1 MTPSAT
7 PRLPEPPTPVPAL
20 AVCAVVVERLGSP
33 VFAPVSFSLHQGE
46 VLCLEGANGAG
57 KSTLL
62 RALAGL
68 VPIAE
73 GSVSWFGRERPAPDA
88 IARLQIGFMGHQL
101 ALRGELSALDNLR
114 FLAALDGVS
123 PAEVSSALFE
133 QVGLDGYEEQ
143 AAGRLSAGQRKRL
156 TLARLLLP
164 SAHRLW
170 LLDEPFANLDRAGQD
185 LVTRLIAG
193 VRRRAAVVHSSHGL
207 LGQVAD
213 EIRLTLHAP
222 AEAA

>member
-1 MTPSAT
+1 MTPSIT
-7 PRLPEPPTPVPAL
+7 PPSPEPPTPVPSL
-20 AVCAVVVERLGSP
+20 TVRAVLVERLGAP
-33 VFAPVSFSLHQGE
+33 IFAPVSFSLHQGE

-73 GSVSWFGRERPAPDA
+73 GSVHWFGRELPAPDA
-88 IARLQIGFMGHQL
+88 LTRGEIGFMGHQL
-101 ALRGELSALDNLR
+101 ALRSELSALDNLR
-114 FLAALDGVS
+114 FLAALDGVA
-123 PAEVSSALFE
+123 PAEVDLALFE
-133 QVGLDGYEEQ
+133 QVGLSGYEEQ

-156 TLARLLLP
+156 ALARLLLP

-185 LVTRLIAG
+185 LVARLIAG

-213 EIRLTLHAP
+213 ETRLTLHAP